1 MSSRAEA
8 FEHWIRTSFVQ
19 MNTELE
25 NLYFAKED
33 RAQVIGCG
41 DPIKASLRDEGHTYV
56 VALLAEGNTGEGF
69 ESAYGVL
76 GSVGLYLAALRRH
89 ELTNPA
95 REERSPFPEADRKS
109 TRLNSSHYALSRMP
123 SSA

>member
-25 NLYFAKED
+25 NLYFAKET

-41 DPIKASLRDEGHTYV
+41 DSIKAALRDEGHTYV
-56 VALLAEGNTGEGF
+56 VALLAEGNTGDGF
-69 ESAYGVL
+69 DSAFDVIGRVGVYL
-76 GSVGLYLAALRRH
+76 GALRRH
-89 ELTNPA
+89 KHNNPT
-95 REERSPFPEADRKS
+95 PED
-109 TRLNSSHYALSRMP
+109 P
-123 SSA
+123 SKIHEA

>member
-25 NLYFAKED
+25 NLYFAKKY

-41 DPIKASLRDEGHTYV
+41 DPIKALLRGEGHTYV

-69 ESAYGVL
+69 DSAYGVL
-76 GSVGLYLAALRRH
+76 GSVGLYLGALRRH
-89 ELTNPA
+89 ELPNSA
-95 REERSPFPEADRKS
+95 RGERAPFPEG
-109 TRLNSSHYALSRMP
+109 
-123 SSA
+123 